1 MPSTELDKTVQRAA
15 LLASLRTYPVP
26 TISVDQYALLCGIS
40 RPKAYEN
47 VREGRV
53 AVWRDGRKVQVVV
66 APLLEALGYPLTPPG
81 GLSGEPLNEAA
92 VHSAYA
98 PAIGT
103 PGIDYGFDR
112 L

>member
-1 MPSTELDKTVQRAA
+1 MATPALDKTVQRAA
-15 LLASLRTYPVP
+15 LLASLRTFPVP
-26 TISVDQYALLCGIS
+26 TITVEQYALLCGIS

-66 APLLEALGYPLTPPG
+66 APLLESLGYPLTPPG
-81 GLSGEPLNEAA
+81 PLSGGTVTEVAILN
-92 VHSAYA
+92 AYA
-98 PAIGT
+98 PAVGE
-103 PGIDYGFDR
+103 PGIDFAVG